1 MELPNE
7 KSIEKFYDDAE
18 IFITGGSGFIGKVL
32 IEKLLRS
39 CRGIKAIYLLI
50 RLKKGMSFEQRV
62 EKLADNLVS
71 ALGLQSG
78 FRLTVGSSF
87 SCTNHSK

>member
-1 MELPNE
+1 MELSNE

-18 IFITGGSGFIGKVL
+18 VFITGGSGFIGKVL

-50 RLKKGMSFEQRV
+50 RPRKGMSFEQRV
-62 EKLADNLVS
+62 DKLTDNLVS
-71 ALGLQSG
+71 ALRLQSG
-78 FRLTVGSSF
+78 FCLTVGSSF
-87 SCTNHSK
+87 SCTNP